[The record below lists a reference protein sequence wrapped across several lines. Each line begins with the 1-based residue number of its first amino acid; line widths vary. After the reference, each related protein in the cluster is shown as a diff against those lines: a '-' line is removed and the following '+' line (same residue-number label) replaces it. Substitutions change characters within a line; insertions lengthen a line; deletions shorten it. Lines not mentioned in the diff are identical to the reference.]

1 MFIAP
6 WKVVMAPTRRI
17 AHWGRGAF
25 ARSVLARPVA
35 GTFAVAAALRLLYN
49 VTAARGYVPKY
60 DAALYHI
67 LALHLVQQH
76 CFCLYTFHPTV
87 SRAPLWPLLMA
98 PLYALTGPNPLGPRL
113 LLCRLVYGAA
123 GVLLSRSLSLRWLAL

>member
-6 WKVVMAPTRRI
+6 WKVALVPTRSI
-17 AHWGRGAF
+17 SHWSRNLF
-25 ARSVLARPVA
+25 IRSVLAHPVA

-49 VTAARGYVPKY
+49 LTAARGYVPKY

-76 CFCLYTFHPTV
+76 YFSLYTFHSTV
-87 SRAPLWPLLMA
+87 SRTPS
-98 PLYALTGPNPLGPRL
+98 GR
-113 LLCRLVYGAA
+113 C
-123 GVLLSRSLSLRWLAL
+123 

>member
-1 MFIAP
+1 MLIAP
-6 WKVVMAPTRRI
+6 WKLPIVPTRGI
-17 AHWGRGAF
+17 AHWGKSAF
-25 ARSVLARPVA
+25 VRFILARSAASTFIVA
-35 GTFAVAAALRLLYN
+35 MVLRLLYN

-113 LLCRLVYGAA
+113 
-123 GVLLSRSLSLRWLAL
+123 